1 MSIYHGNNVHAYTR
15 QIHSLLPHYLQKL
28 VKEKLE
34 LTEWEGLVAQLH
46 HHYGNHKAIMNMR
59 RVFRNGFIQDP
70 QLPGLNTAVMLLELW
85 KLIKG
90 SEDGRKHFKETLD
103 WIGGTCIQGVTHRV
117 FIDYVAISQD
127 MLMENLVPKIG
138 RLGAFLVTEFN
149 VK

>member
-1 MSIYHGNNVHAYTR
+1 
-15 QIHSLLPHYLQKL
+15 
-28 VKEKLE
+28 
-34 LTEWEGLVAQLH
+34 
-46 HHYGNHKAIMNMR
+46 MNMR